1 MPCDFNVFN
10 FIYVIYIF
18 QIISQLSLDTWSREC
33 EGQVSSEM
41 KVGAEERDSGNYLG
55 DSGIYGAALWKV
67 KMGFLAEGCRRETF
81 CFVSPA

>member
-1 MPCDFNVFN
+1 MFLILY
-10 FIYVIYIF
+10 IYVF

-33 EGQVSSEM
+33 KGQVSSEM
-41 KVGAEERDSGNYLG
+41 KVGAKERDSGNYLD

-67 KMGFLAEGCRRETF
+67 KMGFLAEGRRRETF